1 MAPQGEAAGP
11 NPAYNRHVNFATAA
25 HRRNER
31 GAEMVELGRLGRL
44 GRWAADH
51 LRMVTIAWLAVV
63 ISLGALAPRAEHAL
77 SGAGWKALHSESLTA
92 RHLIDRHFGGLGAY
106 SLAVVVAGQSHTADD
121 GAFRATLGRVR
132 ATLERDP
139 AVSTVVG
146 AHESGS
152 VSSDRRV
159 AVVRAGAAADDTEMV
174 NAAERLSE
182 RLKRLGS
189 HGIEVSLTGTPA
201 LWADFNEANKEAML
215 KSEVLSWPVT
225 LAILLVAF
233 GSLAAAGLPLLLALL
248 GLTSAGGA
256 LWLSAQL
263 GDVTIWAMNFA
274 LMFALAVG
282 IDYALFIVVRFRAAL
297 RAGLEPGDAAGVG
310 LDTAGKAVL
319 ISGLTVIASLAA
331 VMIVP
336 SPPFRTGALG
346 ILLAVSFVLAASL
359 TLLPA
364 VLGRLGA
371 RIDRMALPWRS
382 ALEHRSDW
390 FAGWG
395 RRVWRHPIALAC
407 AALAILALLMVPLLG
422 LRTEMPSVGVVPGD
436 AGSRLGYERIQEAF
450 GPGAASELQVVV
462 PERERHE
469 AQAAMLERPD
479 IAAVT
484 SPERSDGMALLRA
497 TPAVGA
503 ERLGGLVEGLRASLP
518 SGARV
523 GGSAVESMDLART
536 LDDWTPR
543 LYGIV
548 LGIGFVLLVVILRA
562 PLVAAVSVLL
572 SLLATG
578 AAFGAAKLL
587 FQDGLGQGLFGFTSQ
602 GFLDAWSPVFFF
614 ALIFA
619 LAMDYTVFLLASV
632 RERFE
637 RSGDAREAVV
647 GGLADSGRPINAA
660 AVVMVFVFFTF
671 SLSGPLP
678 PKEMGVILGIAVLL
692 DATLVRLVLLPA
704 SLRLLGALAW
714 WIPNRLERFLPRV
727 GLDHSGSLNMDVEAE
742 PALAAKSASS
752 LP

>member
-1 MAPQGEAAGP
+1 MGP
-11 NPAYNRHVNFATAA
+11 GPAYNRPMDFATAP

-31 GAEMVELGRLGRL
+31 GVEMLELGRLGRL
-44 GRWAADH
+44 GRWTAGH
-51 LRMVTIAWLAVV
+51 LRVITLGWLAVF
-63 ISLGALAPRAEHAL
+63 IALGALAPRAEDAL
-77 SGAGWKALHSESLTA
+77 SGAGWKALNSESVAA
-92 RHLIDRHFGGLGAY
+92 RDLIDRHFGGLGAY
-106 SLAVVVAGQSHTADD
+106 SLATVVEEGQPRTAND
-121 GAFRATLGRVR
+121 GAFRATLRRVR
-132 ATLERDP
+132 TTLERDP
-139 AVSTVVG
+139 AVSTALEKRTG
-146 AHESGS
+146 PPSF
-152 VSSDRRV
+152 DRHV

-182 RLKRLGS
+182 RLAHVGS
-189 HGIEVSLTGTPA
+189 DGIEVSLTGTPA
-201 LWADFNEANKEAML
+201 LWADFNEANKAAML

-248 GLTSAGGA
+248 GLISAGGA

-297 RAGLEPGDAAGVG
+297 RAGHEPRDAAGVA

-319 ISGLTVIASLAA
+319 ISGLTVLASLAA

-346 ILLAVSFVLAASL
+346 ILLAVTFVLAASL

-364 VLGRLGA
+364 VLGRLGS
-371 RIDRMALPWRS
+371 RIDRMAVPWRG
-382 ALEHRSDW
+382 ALEHRSEW
-390 FAGWG
+390 FARWG
-395 RRVWRHPIALAC
+395 RRIWRHPIALGG
-407 AALAILALLMVPLLG
+407 AALVLLALLMVPLLG
-422 LRTEMPSVGVVPGD
+422 LRTEMPSVGVVPAD

-450 GPGAASELQVVV
+450 GAGAPSELQVVL
-462 PERERHE
+462 PGREAHE
-469 AQAAMLERPD
+469 ARAALLERPD
-479 IAAVT
+479 IAAVA

-497 TPAVGA
+497 IPAMGPDHLGA
-503 ERLGGLVEGLRASLP
+503 LIEGLRASLP
-518 SGARV
+518 SGAMV
-523 GGSAVESMDLART
+523 GGSGVEGTDLAGT
-536 LDDWTPR
+536 LDDWTPA

-548 LGIGFVLLVVILRA
+548 LGIGFLLLLVVLRA
-562 PLVAAVSVLL
+562 PLVAGVSVLS

-587 FQDGLGQGLFGFTSQ
+587 FQDGLGEGLFGFTSQ

-660 AVVMVFVFFTF
+660 AAVMVCVFFTF
-671 SLSGPLP
+671 SLAGPLP

-704 SLRLLGALAW
+704 SLRLLGARAW
-714 WIPNRLERFLPRV
+714 RIPSGLDRLLPRV
-727 GLDHSGSLNMDVEAE
+727 GLDHSGPMNLGGEAE
-742 PALAAKSASS
+742 PDLAQAASR
-752 LP
+752 

>member
-1 MAPQGEAAGP
+1 MAREEEELG
-11 NPAYNRHVNFATAA
+11 
-25 HRRNER
+25 
-31 GAEMVELGRLGRL
+31 MVELGRLGRA

-51 LRMVTIAWLAVV
+51 LTLVAVAWLAVFLG
-63 ISLGALAPRAEHAL
+63 LGALAPRAEHAL
-77 SGAGWKALHSESLTA
+77 SGAGWKALGSESVKA
-92 RHLIDRHFGGLGAY
+92 RELIDRHFGGLGAY
-106 SLAVVVAGQSHTADD
+106 SLAVVVAEHRQTADER
-121 GAFRATLGRVR
+121 AFQATVASVR
-132 ATLERDP
+132 ARLEGDP
-139 AVSTVVG
+139 AVATVVG
-146 AHESGS
+146 PREGGS

-159 AVVRAGAAADDTEMV
+159 AVVRAGAAASDTEMV
-174 NAAERLSE
+174 DAAERLAGPLE
-182 RLKRLGS
+182 GLGPD
-189 HGIEVSLTGTPA
+189 GIDVTLTGTPA
-201 LWADFNEANKEAML
+201 LWADFNEANKAAML

-225 LAILLVAF
+225 LTILLLAF

-248 GLTSAGGA
+248 GLISAGGA

-297 RAGLEPGDAAGVG
+297 RAGLEPRDAAGVAI
-310 LDTAGKAVL
+310 DTAGKAVL

-364 VLGRLGA
+364 LLARLGS
-371 RIDRMALPWRS
+371 RIDRLALPWRG
-382 ALEHRSDW
+382 ALQHRSEW
-390 FAGWG
+390 FARWG
-395 RRVWRHPIALAC
+395 QRVWRRPLALGGT
-407 AALAILALLMVPLLG
+407 ALAILALLTVPVLE
-422 LRTEMPSVGVVPGD
+422 LRTEMPTLGAVSED
-436 AGSRLGYERIQEAF
+436 AGSRIGYERIQEAF

-462 PERERHE
+462 PEQRARESR
-469 AQAAMLERPD
+469 AALVARQD

-484 SPERSDGMALLRA
+484 KPERSGGMALLRA
-497 TPAVGA
+497 TPAVGPDRVTELA
-503 ERLGGLVEGLRASLP
+503 ERVRASLP
-518 SGARV
+518 AGAMV
-523 GGSAVESMDLART
+523 GGSAVESADLAAT

-543 LYGIV
+543 LYALI
-548 LGIGFVLLVVILRA
+548 LGIGFVLLLVILRA
-562 PLVAAVSVLL
+562 PLVAAASVLM

-578 AAFGAAKLL
+578 AAFGVAKLL
-587 FQDGLGQGLFGFTSQ
+587 FQDGHGEGLFGFASQ

-619 LAMDYTVFLLASV
+619 LAMDYTVFLLTSV

-637 RSGDAREAVV
+637 RSGDAREALV

-660 AVVMVFVFFTF
+660 AAVMVFVFLTF

-692 DATLVRLVLLPA
+692 DATLVRLLLLPA
-704 SLRLLGALAW
+704 VLRLLGPLAW
-714 WIPNRLERFLPRV
+714 WIPDPIQRWLPRV
-727 GLDHSGSLNMDVEAE
+727 RLNH
-742 PALAAKSASS
+742 SS
-752 LP
+752 LM

>member
-1 MAPQGEAAGP
+1 MAPKGEVAVP
-11 NPAYNRHVNFATAA
+11 NSAYNRSMNFEAPLY
-25 HRRNER
+25 RLNER
-31 GAEMVELGRLGRL
+31 GNATVELATLGRL

-51 LRMVTIAWLAVV
+51 LTLVAIGWLAVF
-63 ISLGALAPRAEHAL
+63 ISLGALAPRADHAL
-77 SGAGWKALHSESLTA
+77 SGAGWKALGSDSVEA
-92 RHLIDRHFGGLGAY
+92 RELIDRHFGGLGSY
-106 SLAVVVAGQSHTADD
+106 SLAVVVAGQTQTVDD
-121 GAFRATLGRVR
+121 RAFRATLGRVR
-132 ATLERDP
+132 TKLDGDP
-139 AVSTVVG
+139 AVGPVVG
-146 AHESGS
+146 AGESGS
-152 VSSDRRV
+152 ISGDRRV
-159 AVVRAGAAADDTEMV
+159 AIVRAGAAAGDTEMV
-174 NAAERLSE
+174 NAAERLAGSLE
-182 RLKRLGS
+182 HLGS
-189 HGIEVSLTGTPA
+189 DGIEVTLTGTPA
-201 LWADFNEANKEAML
+201 LWADFNEANKAAML

-233 GSLAAAGLPLLLALL
+233 GSLVAAALPLLLAIL
-248 GLTSAGGA
+248 GLICAAGA
-256 LWLSAQL
+256 LWLSAQF

-297 RAGLEPGDAAGVG
+297 RTGLEPRDAAGVA

-364 VLGRLGA
+364 LLARLGS
-371 RIDRMALPWRS
+371 RIDRVALPWGN
-382 ALEHRSDW
+382 ALEHRSEW
-390 FAGWG
+390 FARWG
-395 RRVWRHPIALAC
+395 RLLWRRPIALGG
-407 AALAILALLMVPLLG
+407 AALGILTLLMVPLLD
-422 LRTEMPSVGVVPGD
+422 LKTEMPSLGAVPED

-462 PERERHE
+462 PEPDARASR
-469 AQAAMLERPD
+469 AALLERPD

-484 SPERSDGMALLRA
+484 GPERSDGMALLRA
-497 TPAVGA
+497 TPVVGPDH
-503 ERLGGLVEGLRASLP
+503 LNGLVEGVRASLP
-518 SGARV
+518 SGALV
-523 GGSAVESMDLART
+523 GGSAVESADLATT

-543 LYGIV
+543 LYGLV
-548 LGIGFVLLVVILRA
+548 LGIGFVLLLVILRA
-562 PLVAAVSVLL
+562 PIVAAVSVLL
-572 SLLATG
+572 SLLATA

-587 FQDGLGQGLFGFTSQ
+587 FQDGHGEALFGFTSQ
-602 GFLDAWSPVFFF
+602 GFLDAWGPVFFF

-637 RSGDAREAVV
+637 RSGDVREAVV

-660 AVVMVFVFFTF
+660 AAVMVFVFLTF

-692 DATLVRLVLLPA
+692 DATLVRLLLLPA
-704 SLRLLGALAW
+704 SLRLLGPLAW
-714 WIPNRLERFLPRV
+714 RIPNRVDRWLPRV
-727 GLDHSGSLNMDVEAE
+727 RLDHSDLMNVGVEAQVGLGE
-742 PALAAKSASS
+742 SRSGPR
-752 LP
+752 